1 MHAMAR
7 LLFPLLLALILP
19 GLTSGEEAP
28 AEPGPDPENPA
39 SAATPPPHEDAAAAG
54 AELTGQEIY
63 ERVLA
68 NRHKTFFQKQ
78 QLMSGDAGGSASAT
92 ELWTRWKDG
101 RDETG
106 QTKRGVLSKTLAKYT
121 APSRLRGA
129 GYLVIQKEDG
139 PDDQFVYFP
148 SAKRVRR
155 VSLDEAIMGTDYS
168 VEDIIPREL
177 ATSDY
182 ERIPDQDL
190 DGVPCFVVDIIPK
203 ADSGSQYSKL
213 RTWIEKSR
221 SVPIRTDYW
230 DLEGQ
235 AIKQFTAPAHE
246 MEEIEGVWLI
256 RRGMMANLVEGSSTR
271 LVVVEMEPN
280 AKIRDS
286 QFSTRTLESKGR

>member
-1 MHAMAR
+1 MTR
-7 LLFPLLLALILP
+7 QLFPLLI
-19 GLTSGEEAP
+19 GLLLSGPAFGETGSGEPAPSPEPPAAEAP
-28 AEPGPDPENPA
+28 PA
-39 SAATPPPHEDAAAAG
+39 AHEDATPAG
-54 AELTGQEIY
+54 AAPELTGKEIY

-78 QLMSGDAGGSASAT
+78 QLMSGDAGGSASVT

-101 RDETG
+101 RDEAG

-121 APSRLRGA
+121 TPSRLRGA

-182 ERIPDQDL
+182 ERMADADL

-203 ADSGSQYSKL
+203 ADSGSQYGKL
-213 RTWIEKSR
+213 RTWVEKSHY
-221 SVPIRTDYW
+221 VPIRTDYW
-230 DLEGQ
+230 DRDGQ
-235 AIKQFTAPAHE
+235 PIKRFTAPAHE
-246 MEEIEGVWLI
+246 IEEIEGVWLI
-256 RRGMMANLVEGSSTR
+256 RRGTMADLVEGSSTR